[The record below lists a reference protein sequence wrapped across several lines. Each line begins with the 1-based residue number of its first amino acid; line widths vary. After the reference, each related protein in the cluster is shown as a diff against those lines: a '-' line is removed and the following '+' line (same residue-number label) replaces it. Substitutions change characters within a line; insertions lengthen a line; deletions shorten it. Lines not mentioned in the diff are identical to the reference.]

1 MSALE
6 SSALFKER
14 ALNFGLSQAVI
25 TTLVARGYDTFGKL
39 AFCSAYRPGQSD
51 EAPLM
56 AALATILGRQVRDD
70 EAPAL
75 RRLHFEASTMI
86 MSDMKSRVERT
97 DASEPK
103 RLPMAERTA
112 RLEKQKADLVGVV
125 INQENEPSHQLVDRV
140 FQQLEDGCVV
150 WIPWEQ
156 LSSRAKETQSAKK
169 ELQFKLDHTGNL
181 KASQKDEVAETNL
194 SGDIRVRQALQRR
207 ALAYDLS
214 KMVTYRAL
222 ETWTERLFSTMLLEP
237 PQGYKAVTMRQVLE
251 ADKKLWQLISEH
263 TRGRVAMQPDDS
275 RPVELSLEHYSTSHE
290 VTFLL
295 NPLPKSSGKQ
305 DDRDP
310 KDPKIKLKVDPKV
323 KKGAFYK
330 EKKDKKDKREFTM
343 PDGASSH
350 TPEGKP
356 ICRNWNQGRC
366 RFAEA
371 GKRCKFGMH
380 LCWKCFRPKGAH
392 ECTHS

>member
-6 SSALFKER
+6 SSALFQER
-14 ALNFGLSQAVI
+14 ALNFGLQQTVI
-25 TTLVARGYDTFGKL
+25 DTLVRRGYDTFGKL
-39 AFCSAYRPGQSD
+39 AFCSAYRPGQAD

-56 AALATILGRQVRDD
+56 QALANILGRQVRDE

-112 RLEKQKADLVGVV
+112 RLEKQKNDLVGVV
-125 INQENEPSHQLVDRV
+125 ISQENEPSHQLVDRV

-150 WIPWEQ
+150 WLPWEQ

-169 ELQFKLDHTGNL
+169 ELHFKLDGTGNL

-194 SGDIRVRQALQRR
+194 TGDIRVRQALQRR

-222 ETWTERLFSTMLLEP
+222 ETWTERLFCHHD
-237 PQGYKAVTMRQVLE
+237 A
-251 ADKKLWQLISEH
+251 
-263 TRGRVAMQPDDS
+263 
-275 RPVELSLEHYSTSHE
+275 
-290 VTFLL
+290 
-295 NPLPKSSGKQ
+295 
-305 DDRDP
+305 
-310 KDPKIKLKVDPKV
+310 
-323 KKGAFYK
+323 GAP
-330 EKKDKKDKREFTM
+330 T
-343 PDGASSH
+343 GVQSSH
-350 TPEGKP
+350 Y
-356 ICRNWNQGRC
+356 
-366 RFAEA
+366 EA
-371 GKRCKFGMH
+371 GFGS
-380 LCWKCFRPKGAH
+380 RQEVVATGQ
-392 ECTHS
+392 

>member
-56 AALATILGRQVRDD
+56 QALATILGRQVRDD

-112 RLEKQKADLVGVV
+112 RLEKQKTDLVGVV
-125 INQENEPSHQLVDRV
+125 INQENEP
-140 FQQLEDGCVV
+140 
-150 WIPWEQ
+150 
-156 LSSRAKETQSAKK
+156 SRAKETQSAKK
-169 ELQFKLDHTGNL
+169 ELQFKLDNTGNL

-237 PQGYKAVTMRQVLE
+237 PPGYKAVTMRQVLE

-275 RPVELSLEHYSTSHE
+275 RPVELSLVQYSTSHE

-310 KDPKIKLKVDPKV
+310 KDPKIKLKGDPKV
-323 KKGAFYK
+323 KKGAFDK
-330 EKKDKKDKREFTM
+330 EKKDKKDKREFTL